1 MKKEVYMVISSTTGQ
16 SATVVDYITDSYDD
30 LLIHLYFKLKSKT
43 EYKNYSANKAIKEIV
58 LKLPMR
64 QQISEK
70 LMKGNKDR
78 FVKIKWIEVLNV
90 QRKIRNDKIDE
101 ILK

>member
-1 MKKEVYMVISSTTGQ
+1 MGSSRRTIVLP
-16 SATVVDYITDSYDD
+16 SVDLPQPDGPTRTINS
-30 LLIHLYFKLKSKT
+30 LSFIFKLKSKT
-43 EYKNYSANKAIKEIV
+43 EYKNYSPNKAIKEIV

-78 FVKIKWIEVLNV
+78 FVKIKWEEVLNV